1 MLCRWRAREGFFPVV
16 PAEDLDG
23 LLAKEHEALG
33 HPGYETLWTHVRC
46 RGGGGW
52 CRVPSQQAER
62 IFQGALPPCMG
73 GGRPVRSAGVCG
85 RCLPQSLQAANA
97 NAFSASHATWC

>member
-52 CRVPSQQAER
+52 QPRESGSRASWHVCMER
-62 IFQGALPPCMG
+62 
-73 GGRPVRSAGVCG
+73 
-85 RCLPQSLQAANA
+85 
-97 NAFSASHATWC
+97 WC